1 MTTRLFRSLFES
13 LLEGTDVQLGGCEP
27 WDIVVN
33 RDRLYR
39 RALRGSLG
47 IGEAYI
53 DGDWDCLALDELFRR
68 VLLAHKL
75 NSPLIRAARAL
86 KVLQS
91 RLTNLQ
97 TRRRSRAVAE
107 EHYDLD
113 HRMYALFLGPWNQ
126 YTCCFFDGTD
136 DLGQAEAIKLE
147 MLCDKLEL
155 RPGDRLLDI
164 GCGWGGFA
172 RYAAATRGC
181 EITGISLSAE
191 QIHYAREYTKGLP
204 VTIEKLDYRDL
215 PRSGLP
221 PFDKISIVGM
231 LEHVGYRNYGTLMQ
245 VVREM
250 LKPDGLFLL
259 HTIGN
264 TERSTVVDPW
274 VEKYIF
280 RNSMAPSMDQL
291 ASATEGCFV
300 VEDWENYGH
309 YYVPTLQAWYERF
322 NANWERIRALNTT
335 RAFDERFRRMWNY
348 YLMSSKAAFEVEQ
361 LHLWQLVMTRR
372 GSGRGVYS
380 RVRQRPGSRAAFP
393 ATPGQ
398 SGIRSAISPAA
409 REQPDRS
416 AENFQRPRE
425 M

>member
-1 MTTRLFRSLFES
+1 MPVNLFRSLFES
-13 LLEGTDVQLGGCEP
+13 LLDGTGVRIGGSHP
-27 WDIVVN
+27 WDITVN

-53 DGDWDCLALDELFRR
+53 DGDWDCQALDELFRR
-68 VLLAHKL
+68 VLSASKL
-75 NSPLIRAARAL
+75 NSPLLRTARAL

-107 EHYDLD
+107 EHYDID

-136 DLGQAEAIKLE
+136 DLAQAEAIKLE

-155 RPGDRLLDI
+155 RAGERLLDI

-172 RYAAATRGC
+172 KYAAATRGC
-181 EITGISLSAE
+181 EVTGISLSSE
-191 QIHYAREYTKGLP
+191 QIRYASEYTRGLP
-204 VTIEKLDYRDL
+204 VTIQQLDYRDL

-231 LEHVGYRNYGTLMQ
+231 IEHVGYRNYKTLMR
-245 VVREM
+245 VVHEM

-264 TERSTVVDPW
+264 CERTTVVDPW
-274 VEKYIF
+274 MEKYIF

-291 ASATEGCFV
+291 AAATEGCFV

-309 YYVPTLQAWYERF
+309 HYVPTLQAWYDRF
-322 NANWERIRALNTT
+322 NANWDRIRSLKTA
-335 RAFDERFRRMWNY
+335 RPFDERFRRMWNY
-348 YLMSSKAAFEVEQ
+348 YLMSSKAAFEAEQ

-380 RVRQRPGSRAAFP
+380 RVRYRSESQVREAMKGGRPGFAA
-393 ATPGQ
+393 G
-398 SGIRSAISPAA
+398 R
-409 REQPDRS
+409 
-416 AENFQRPRE
+416 
-425 M
+425 